1 MKRTLL
7 SVATII
13 LATIATA
20 NAQRLE
26 IVAGQRAET
35 SSAKHYLRGMTDP
48 DARIEV
54 NGRTFKVYPTGAFA
68 AEVQLTEGDNKVTV
82 KAVRPDGSTRE
93 ESFDI
98 RYTLPQKPQP
108 VEGFA
113 IERFTTVPAR
123 IEAVS
128 VGDQIILQAK
138 ATPGCRMTCAGDV
151 EMKEL
156 PAEEAGCAGIYQGR
170 ITVREND
177 PRLAA
182 PLKAELSDGTNTA
195 TAELKNAI
203 EIMDSEHPVILRTTG
218 ELPYLN
224 YGLGTDRLG
233 GSKMSRITDGIL
245 LEAVGKTGGM
255 YKVRLSKNRT
265 AYIPEDCVEQ
275 APEGMLPHQ
284 SLVEAW
290 SVRGNDKGDVVTIS
304 LSERLPFATFQMTD
318 PSRICVDI
326 FGAVANTS
334 WITQIPDT
342 WNVISHVDYEQIE
355 EDIFRVILTLRN
367 DQHWGHSVS
376 YNGTSMVIRVKKQ
389 PELTLRGMHIA
400 LDAGH
405 GGESCG
411 AVGTTG
417 CNEKDINLAIVK
429 ELKSALESRGA
440 KITLTRDGDYDVSMN
455 DRLLL
460 LRKADPDLLISIHC
474 NAGGSP
480 FTGKGTSTYY
490 RHIGFRPLS
499 TSILSRVLTLG
510 VNNFG
515 NIGSFNFALSSPT
528 EYPNVLV
535 ETLFMSSPEDEA
547 RLMDPEFRTDLVKQ
561 IVKGLED
568 FLRETKKNS
577 K

>member
-1 MKRTLL
+1 MKSIKGTMTEQNLL
-7 SVATII
+7 KAFAGESQARNRYTFFASVAKKEGYEQIAGVFMETAEQEKEHAKRFFKYLEGGPLTITASYPAGI
-13 LATIATA
+13 IGTTTENLLA
-20 NAQRLE
+20 
-26 IVAGQRAET
+26 
-35 SSAKHYLRGMTDP
+35 
-48 DARIEV
+48 
-54 NGRTFKVYPTGAFA
+54 A
-68 AEVQLTEGDNKVTV
+68 AEGEHEEWDVLYAEFGDVAEK
-82 KAVRPDGSTRE
+82 
-93 ESFDI
+93 
-98 RYTLPQKPQP
+98 
-108 VEGFA
+108 EGFPEIA
-113 IERFTTVPAR
+113 NTFRQIAKV
-123 IEAVS
+123 EAEHE
-128 VGDQIILQAK
+128 K
-138 ATPGCRMTCAGDV
+138 R
-151 EMKEL
+151 
-156 PAEEAGCAGIYQGR
+156 Y
-170 ITVREND
+170 
-177 PRLAA
+177 
-182 PLKAELSDGTNTA
+182 LKL
-195 TAELKNAI
+195 L
-203 EIMDSEHPVILRTTG
+203 
-218 ELPYLN
+218 
-224 YGLGTDRLG
+224 
-233 GSKMSRITDGIL
+233 SRITDGIL

-405 GGESCG
+405 GGESRG

-499 TSILSRVLTLG
+499 TAILSRVLTLG